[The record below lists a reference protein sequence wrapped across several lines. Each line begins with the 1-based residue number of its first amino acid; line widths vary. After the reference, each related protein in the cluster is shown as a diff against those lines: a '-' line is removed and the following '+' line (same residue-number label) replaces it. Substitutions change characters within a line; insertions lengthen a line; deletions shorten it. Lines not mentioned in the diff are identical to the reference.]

1 MGSGTLRKREARCDA
16 DPGSRAA
23 SRRAVTSTN
32 GSQTVHSAH
41 PAHSAHSAH
50 SLFVSSNAP
59 PIRMQAASVVI
70 PEPYRQGG
78 RALSLTSLKL
88 AKVSP
93 AEMGEGLV
101 LGAEGA

>member
-1 MGSGTLRKREARCDA
+1 
-16 DPGSRAA
+16 
-23 SRRAVTSTN
+23 
-32 GSQTVHSAH
+32 
-41 PAHSAHSAH
+41 
-50 SLFVSSNAP
+50 
-59 PIRMQAASVVI
+59 MQAASVVI

-88 AKVSP
+88 AKVGP